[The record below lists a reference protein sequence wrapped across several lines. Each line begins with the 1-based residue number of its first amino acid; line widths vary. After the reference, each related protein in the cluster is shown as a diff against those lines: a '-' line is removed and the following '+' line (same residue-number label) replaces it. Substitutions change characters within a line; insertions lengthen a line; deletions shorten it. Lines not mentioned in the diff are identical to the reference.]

1 MQKVDLNFVLNTNL
15 FIGENKKLE
24 ISSILKELNLNE
36 PLLILDKFFYK
47 NMANL
52 KFLTNSGLLKCNNVY
67 HYELNFEPSYQYIDS
82 LKKKILKSKVKF
94 DFILAIGGG
103 SVMDT
108 AKALAYV
115 LELGDSSINY
125 RGFFS
130 TANHKV
136 FPVVCIPTTIGT
148 ASEVVYKA
156 SLINEIDNVKLGIN
170 YKKNYPIA
178 SIIDPTM
185 VMDAPKEILISS
197 GLDALVHCIES
208 YGSIKSND
216 ITRALSSVS
225 YKKLSKSLKR
235 IFKGTKD
242 KSTFLDAQLG
252 AIFAMLAMSNTSP
265 GPMTVL
271 SYFVGPEYKIPHGI
285 AGGIFIDIVIENNKK
300 NGFSYLEI
308 SSDSN
313 FYDDI
318 NEILSLCNI
327 RDNQKNIFEKI
338 NKDKLIEYV
347 KNKPIQTFN
356 PSQILIEKIIKEIDA
371 RK

>member
-1 MQKVDLNFVLNTNL
+1 MQKVNLNLVLNTNL
-15 FIGENKKLE
+15 YIGDNKKFE
-24 ISSILKELNLNE
+24 ISSILKEFNLNE
-36 PLLILDKFFYK
+36 PLLILDNFFYK
-47 NMANL
+47 NMTDL
-52 KFLTNSGLLKCNNVY
+52 KFLTTTGFMKQDNVY
-67 HYELNFEPSYQYIDS
+67 YYESNFEPSYQYIDT
-82 LKKKILKSKVKF
+82 LKQKILDNKVKF
-94 DFILAIGGG
+94 DSILAIGGG

-115 LELGDSSINY
+115 FELKDSSINH

-130 TANHKV
+130 SANHKV
-136 FPVVCIPTTIGT
+136 FPVICIPTTIGT

-156 SLINEIDNVKLGIN
+156 SLINEVDNVKLGIN

-185 VMDAPKEILISS
+185 VMNAPKEILVSS

-216 ITRALSSVS
+216 ITRELSSIS
-225 YKKLSKSLKR
+225 YQKLSTSLKE

-242 KSTFLDAQLG
+242 EKFFLEAQLG

-265 GPMTVL
+265 GPITVL
-271 SYFVGPEYKIPHGI
+271 SYFVGPEYKISHGI
-285 AGGIFIDIVIENNKK
+285 AGGIFIDIVVENNKK
-300 NGFSYLEI
+300 NGFDYARI
-308 SSDSN
+308 SPNSN

-318 NEILSLCNI
+318 NEILKLSNI
-327 RDNQKNIFEKI
+327 KNIQKNIFEKI
-338 NKDKLIEYV
+338 DKDKLIDYV
-347 KNKPIQTFN
+347 KKKPIKTFN
-356 PSQILIEKIIKEIDA
+356 PTQISIESVIQEINA